1 MSVFVGMDGYT
12 LPAGFIL
19 KELCM
24 VYPNDE
30 YNHFLFKKPDSLLS
44 QISKRTVRY
53 ATQHLNNLSYE
64 DGDIPYTLI
73 PNILDKIK
81 DLKVYTYSEIAQ
93 KFLQEI
99 LPTTNIENVQNLG
112 YQMPAKLPDSKCFRS
127 HNQRYCAKAKAIA
140 VKKFMKF

>member
-12 LPAGFIL
+12 LPNGFIM
-19 KELCM
+19 KELC
-24 VYPNDE
+24 VLYPNDE

-44 QISKRTVRY
+44 QISERTVRY
-53 ATQHLNNLSYE
+53 TTQHLNNLSYE
-64 DGDIPYTLI
+64 DGDITYTLI
-73 PNILDKIK
+73 PDILDKIK
-81 DLKVYTYSEIAQ
+81 DLKVYTYSDIAQ

-99 LPTTNIENVQNLG
+99 LPTTTIENVQNRG
-112 YQMPAKLPDSKCFRS
+112 YQMPAKLPDSKCFRT